1 MIYNIHDNSILSPP
15 VGAGIDKRC
24 VRTVRRVV
32 LVLVQVPGQDVS
44 FIMFSG
50 LWSHLAEKLM
60 LAALV

>member
-32 LVLVQVPGQDVS
+32 LVLVQVPGQDVELRHV
-44 FIMFSG
+44 
-50 LWSHLAEKLM
+50 LWS
-60 LAALV
+60 LVSPG